1 MIGAG
6 LETANILAHGYPGIG
21 TAALIGAKI
30 SNEIKHNISTKI
42 ARERNAQYAK
52 YALPTEGPSR
62 DELIQA
68 LEAAIPKPKLSL
80 MSRARLALPTP

>member
-1 MIGAG
+1 MGAG

-21 TAALIGAKI
+21 TATLGGAKAV
-30 SNEIKHNISTKI
+30 SATKHAISTKI

-68 LEAAIPKPKLSL
+68 LEATIPKPKLSL